1 MVNLRGLALGFVLG
15 AIPGIVGLA
24 LTAIF
29 VGSGVENAIVFLLF
43 ASIGGALGALTT
55 IPLAF
60 IRRRRQQASP
70 NSKRYSMVAG
80 LLVCIVPGVN
90 GLVYTAIFVR
100 CGDLGPGIHRAVLRK
115 HEDCLSAVLCL
126 SSRAWRA
133 LRALGWRNEAQS
145 SSLAASAFG

>member
-1 MVNLRGLALGFVLG
+1 MHAMVNLRGLAFGFVLG
-15 AIPGIVGLA
+15 AIPGIVGLT

-29 VGSGVENAIVFLLF
+29 VGPGVETAIVFLLF

-100 CGDLGPGIHRAVLRK
+100 CGNLGPGIIGPSCESTRTAYL
-115 HEDCLSAVLCL
+115 LFFASLL
-126 SSRAWRA
+126 
-133 LRALGWRNEAQS
+133 ALGGLFGP
-145 SSLAASAFG
+145 LAGAMRRSQVR

>member
-15 AIPGIVGLA
+15 AIPGIVGLT

-29 VGSGVENAIVFLLF
+29 VGSGVENAENAIVFLLF

-80 LLVCIVPGVN
+80 LLVGIVPGVN

-100 CGDLGPGIHRAVLRK
+100 CGNLGPGIIGPSCESTRTAYL
-115 HEDCLSAVLCL
+115 LFFASLL
-126 SSRAWRA
+126 
-133 LRALGWRNEAQS
+133 ALGG
-145 SSLAASAFG
+145 LFGPLVRGCFAMRRSRVR